1 MARNRTVVNCVQ
13 VSKLMLPRL
22 LCAKLVLEV
31 AEDDEDDE
39 DDAEDAGDAGDA
51 GDEDDEDDGNMF

>member
-31 AEDDEDDE
+31 AED
-39 DDAEDAGDAGDA
+39 AEDA

>member
-31 AEDDEDDE
+31 AEDDAEDDE
-39 DDAEDAGDAGDA
+39 DDAEDDA
-51 GDEDDEDDGNMF
+51 